1 MTNLTIEQIELINTA
16 PNDYI
21 REIYRKICS
30 DNGIGEHYC
39 YLERSIME
47 YKLARCLDKLSKIMS
62 QLPKC

>member
-1 MTNLTIEQIELINTA
+1 MSNFTIEQIELINGA

-39 YLERSIME
+39 YLERNLIEHLLEQSIN
-47 YKLARCLDKLSKIMS
+47 KLSKIMEK
-62 QLPKC
+62 LN